1 MRMISELQPNITKWF
16 DRDVWT
22 SAVNDAGYTVTRR

>member
-1 MRMISELQPNITKWF
+1 MRTITELQPNITKWF

-22 SAVNDAGYTVTRR
+22 RVVNDAGYAVTRR